1 MTKADTTQAAD
12 KAIAT
17 WAAAWAESSTESVQR
32 MLVQVWAEDGQ
43 YTDSNTVL
51 KGRAEVADYIVKF
64 QQRLPGARF
73 VYSKPNMH
81 HGFLRFAW
89 QLLLMDGTIRNE
101 GMDFAELGP
110 DGRFRTIVGFF
121 GPPPSAK

>member
-1 MTKADTTQAAD
+1 MTTADTAQAAD

-17 WAAAWAESSTESVQR
+17 WAAAWAESSTESIQR
-32 MLVQVWAEDGQ
+32 LLERVWAADGQ
-43 YTDSNTVL
+43 YTDPNVVL
-51 KGRAEVADYIVKF
+51 KGRAEVAKYIVEF

-73 VYSKPNMH
+73 VYSKPNVH
-81 HGFLRFAW
+81 HVFLRFAW
-89 QLLLMDGTIRNE
+89 QLLLVDSTVRNE

-121 GPPPSAK
+121 GPPPSA

>member
-1 MTKADTTQAAD
+1 MTTADTAQAAE

-17 WAAAWAESSTESVQR
+17 WGAAWAEARPESIQR
-32 MLVQVWAEDGQ
+32 LLEQCWAEDGQ
-43 YTDSNTVL
+43 YTDPNTVL
-51 KGRAEVADYIVKF
+51 KGRAEVAECIVKF

-73 VYSKPNMH
+73 VASKPNMH

-89 QLLLMDGTIRNE
+89 QLLLADGTVRNE

-121 GPPPSAK
+121 GPPPSA